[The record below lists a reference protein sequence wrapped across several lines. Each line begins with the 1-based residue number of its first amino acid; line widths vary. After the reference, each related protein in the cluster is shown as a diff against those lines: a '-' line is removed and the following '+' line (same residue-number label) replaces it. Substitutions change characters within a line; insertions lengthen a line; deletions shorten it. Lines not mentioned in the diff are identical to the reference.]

1 VHKSAI
7 GGDEFAVFV
16 SNKAMRMLILAAA
29 LTFVPAVLGAQDARV
44 SSPSADKSTTQDA
57 PRGDESPVSLDRIRE
72 GLTRT
77 APLQETIEKQPTFRV
92 AIQDTNPFE
101 QLLTSLDLKRYPPVP
116 GGLYSAEQ
124 LRIAFNPTDHPL
136 MQPYA
141 AFSGPELITIAVE
154 NLVAK
159 YLGRMA
165 HDAIT
170 SEQRTS
176 AESAARVEVSEAVT
190 RYCAA
195 LPERGAGA
203 SLCST
208 RILP

>member
-1 VHKSAI
+1 
-7 GGDEFAVFV
+7 
-16 SNKAMRMLILAAA
+16 MLILAAA
-29 LTFVPAVLGAQDARV
+29 LTLVPAVLRAQDARV
-44 SSPSADKSTTQDA
+44 SSASPAKSTTQDA
-57 PRGDESPVSLDRIRE
+57 PQADGGAVSLDRIRE
-72 GLTRT
+72 GLART
-77 APLQETIEKQPTFRV
+77 TPLQETLEKQPTFRV
-92 AIQDTNPFE
+92 EVQERNPFD

-124 LRIAFNPTDHPL
+124 QRIAFNPTDHPL

-165 HDAIT
+165 LDAIT
-170 SEQRTS
+170 NADRTS
-176 AESAARVEVSEAVT
+176 AENAARAEVSEAVT

-195 LPERGAGA
+195 LPDRGASA
-203 SLCST
+203 SLCNA